1 MGRIRRGR
9 RLRLRRGGVRSS
21 VEGMGMLAG
30 VLVHL
35 KCVNILAMLREDA
48 IAGTGLMTGRKG
60 AWLGRVL
67 ILGVARSQD
76 QAGSAW

>member
-1 MGRIRRGR
+1 
-9 RLRLRRGGVRSS
+9 
-21 VEGMGMLAG
+21 
-30 VLVHL
+30 
-35 KCVNILAMLREDA
+35 MLREDA

-76 QAGSAW
+76 QAGSVWWKGTAGRCGSDQVTSLWRPTFQGRKRSWPQP